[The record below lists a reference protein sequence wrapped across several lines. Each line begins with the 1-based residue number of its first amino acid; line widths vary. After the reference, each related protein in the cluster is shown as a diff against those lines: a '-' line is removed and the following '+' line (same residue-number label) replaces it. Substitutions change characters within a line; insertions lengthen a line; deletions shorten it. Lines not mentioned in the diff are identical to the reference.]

1 MQPFADLLA
10 ALQRFGAADL
20 IPSALLAAS
29 PATKVLVAVFV
40 LVVPGMLSGFAL
52 FLLARKL
59 WRVRRARRSAA
70 APAGRPPADD
80 RGRPR
85 VGASLPPGASI
96 DVAAAVAAAE
106 VQMEVVRVLPVVV
119 GR

>member
-1 MQPFADLLA
+1 MQPFADLIA
-10 ALQRFGAADL
+10 ALQRFGVADL

-40 LVVPGMLSGFAL
+40 LLVPGMLSGFAL

-59 WRVRRARRSAA
+59 WRLRRARRNAA
-70 APAGRPPADD
+70 TPPARPQPDD

-85 VGASLPPGASI
+85 TARSVPPGPSI
-96 DVAAAVAAAE
+96 DVPAAVAAAE
-106 VQMEVVRVLPVVV
+106 VQMEVVRVLPVVR